1 MKRRDSK
8 EIRKWMIDTGI
19 SVADIAR
26 ELKVSLTLV
35 SLTLTAEKNRKNNRN
50 ILRYVLQ
57 KGCPARFLDLPK
69 DLLRK
74 AA

>member
-1 MKRRDSK
+1 MKGRDSK

-26 ELKVSLTLV
+26 ELKVSPTLV
-35 SLTLTAEKNRKNNRN
+35 SLTLTAEKNRKNNRA

-57 KGCPARFLDLPK
+57 RGCPARFLDLPK
-69 DLLRK
+69 ELRK